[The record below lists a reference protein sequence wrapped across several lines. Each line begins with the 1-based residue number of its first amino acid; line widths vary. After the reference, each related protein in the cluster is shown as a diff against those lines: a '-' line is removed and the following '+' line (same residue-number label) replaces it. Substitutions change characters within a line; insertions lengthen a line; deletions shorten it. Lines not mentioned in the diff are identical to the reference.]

1 MAVSSFASSILS
13 KIHGFVSG
21 NAVSVLQNYN
31 GRNDA
36 VAGPSN
42 MMPIQDRRLVEKTFK
57 LMDSVVKHCQQPRLN
72 LKNSPPF
79 ILDILPD
86 TYHQLSTIISKN
98 PNILKD
104 NTYLFLFL
112 ENVQLKCKQ
121 TLKLFKE
128 DREKIYDER
137 SGARRNLTKLSLIFS
152 HMLAELKA
160 EFPDGH
166 FIGENFRITKK
177 EADQFWREAFG
188 SKTTVPW
195 FEFRVTLSKVHKL
208 NAGLETLALKT
219 TIDLTVNE
227 HISNFEFDVF
237 TRLFQPWNSLL
248 HNWQL
253 LAVTHPGYVAFLT
266 YDEVK
271 QKLQKYSSKPG
282 SYVFRLS
289 CTRLGQW
296 AVGYVAPDG
305 KIYQTIPQNK
315 SLIQALVDGS
325 REGLYVDLSYIVFYR
340 FPDGRPTNPDLS
352 HALQPSPEGHLKVTP
367 EQYQIY
373 CEMGTTFEM
382 CKICAE
388 NNKNVKLE
396 PCGHLLCTPC
406 LQSWQESDG
415 GSTCPFCRCEIKGTE
430 KIIIDSFDPTKTNK
444 KLGYE
449 TIIDKSSVK
458 NIRQSWPP
466 RNEVVPPWRAPP
478 LPPRY
483 DSSSAGSSP
492 SVTHKQ
498 LTFIGDRDPLGT
510 DATKLKHNAPP
521 TSVMQSEMV
530 TQTLTEGPSY
540 VNVVTS
546 NGKSSYERL
555 QYVNTAV
562 ISSQT

>member
-1 MAVSSFASSILS
+1 MSGFASSLLS
-13 KIHGFVSG
+13 KLQGIVGGS
-21 NAVSVLQNYN
+21 SVASTLHSY
-31 GRNDA
+31 GARSDVA
-36 VAGPSN
+36 VAGPSGVIQ
-42 MMPIQDRRLVEKTFK
+42 PQDRRAIEKTFK
-57 LMDSVVKHCQQPRLN
+57 LMDHVVKQCQQPRLN

-86 TYHQLSTIISKN
+86 TYHQLTQIFVKD
-98 PNILKD
+98 PNCLRENI
-104 NTYLFLFL
+104 YLQLFL
-112 ENVQLKCKQ
+112 ENVQAKCKQ

-128 DREKIYDER
+128 DRDRIFDER
-137 SGARRNLTKLSLIFS
+137 SSSRRNLTKLSLIFS

-166 FIGENFRITKK
+166 FVGENFRITKK
-177 EADQFWREAFG
+177 EADAFWKKSFG
-188 SKTTVPW
+188 SKTTVHW
-195 FEFRVTLSKVHKL
+195 LEFRLALNKVHKL
-208 NAGLETLALKT
+208 NTGLETLALKS

-227 HISNFEFDVF
+227 YISNFEFDVF
-237 TRLFQPWNSLL
+237 TRLFQPWCTLL
-248 HNWQL
+248 RNWQL

-271 QKLQKYSSKPG
+271 QKLQKYTNKPG

-325 REGLYVDLSYIVFYR
+325 REGFYR
-340 FPDGRPTNPDLS
+340 YPDGRPVNPDLT
-352 HALQPSPEGHLKVTP
+352 HALQPTPEGHLKVTP

-430 KIIIDSFDPTKTNK
+430 KVIIDSFDSSETKK
-444 KLGYE
+444 RAGYE
-449 TIIDKSSVK
+449 TLIDT
-458 NIRQSWPP
+458 NTMENRQTWPP
-466 RNEVVPPWRAPP
+466 QTDIGPPRLAPPP
-478 LPPRY
+478 LPPRRE
-483 DSSSAGSSP
+483 SP
-492 SVTHKQ
+492 SEGSTPSMAHRHIAPTMNTLDSGKPISVAPELSRPSEVILEVSPSTVG
-498 LTFIGDRDPLGT
+498 IRSDP
-510 DATKLKHNAPP
+510 P
-521 TSVMQSEMV
+521 
-530 TQTLTEGPSY
+530 Y
-540 VNVVTS
+540 VNVV
-546 NGKSSYERL
+546 NGSVVRNAEEL
-555 QYVNTAV
+555 QYVNTSA
-562 ISSQT
+562 IHG

>member
-1 MAVSSFASSILS
+1 MAVSGFASSVLS
-13 KIHGFVSG
+13 KIHEIVSG
-21 NAVSVLQNYN
+21 GAVSILQNYS

-36 VAGPSN
+36 VPGPSN
-42 MMPIQDRRLVEKTFK
+42 VMLIQDRRLVEKTFK
-57 LMDSVVKHCQQPRLN
+57 LMDNVVKHCQQPRLN

-98 PNILKD
+98 PNVLKD
-104 NTYLFLFL
+104 NAYLALFL
-112 ENVQLKCKQ
+112 ENVQSKCKQ
-121 TLKLFKE
+121 TMKLFKE

-177 EADQFWREAFG
+177 KLMHFG
-188 SKTTVPW
+188 GNHLAQSNCFCIILLVCNAISLTTVPW
-195 FEFRVTLSKVHKL
+195 FEFRIALSKVHRI
-208 NAGLETLALKT
+208 NTGLETLALKT

-237 TRLFQPWNSLL
+237 TRLFQPWNTLL

-271 QKLQKYSSKPG
+271 QKLQKYSNKPG

-325 REGLYVDLSYIVFYR
+325 REGFYR

-352 HALQPSPEGHLKVTP
+352 HALQPSPEGRVKVTP

-415 GSTCPFCRCEIKGTE
+415 GGTCPFVVV
-430 KIIIDSFDPTKTNK
+430 
-444 KLGYE
+444 
-449 TIIDKSSVK
+449 KSK
-458 NIRQSWPP
+458 RQSWPP
-466 RNEVVPPWRAPP
+466 RSEAIPPRRAPP

-483 DSSSAGSSP
+483 DSSSAGNSP
-492 SVTHKQ
+492 SVAHKQ
-498 LTFIGDRDPLGT
+498 LTFDTPIADDNNVLTQNAGKFEQIGNRQPYH
-510 DATKLKHNAPP
+510 DATPNSISQLKVLIP
-521 TSVMQSEMV
+521 T
-530 TQTLTEGPSY
+530 TAEGSSY
-540 VNVVTS
+540 VNVITS
-546 NGKSSYERL
+546 GGKSNYEGL

-562 ISSQT
+562 INGQT